1 MRHAIECICIWQS
14 MMDRTGWNAT
24 FRLVHS
30 LSHHDWKVDEREREE
45 ASPLRRESNF
55 KFLLLPSSQSW
66 FPSFDD
72 FFCVCYKSKASA
84 KKDVLLS
91 TSYCIRAHYFAI
103 LATPCRNWRNNF
115 HHQRPFH
122 SDLQP
127 IQSRLQ
133 PMISFESGQLENCSI
148 LRPPRSHFK
157 YPNLVMRYVGDRI
170 SVYA

>member
-1 MRHAIECICIWQS
+1 MIRKL
-14 MMDRTGWNAT
+14 T
-24 FRLVHS
+24 
-30 LSHHDWKVDEREREE
+30 REREKKLLRCA
-45 ASPLRRESNF
+45 ASPISNF
-55 KFLLLPSSQSW
+55 FCFQVVSL
-66 FPSFDD
+66 D
-72 FFCVCYKSKASA
+72 FHLSMIFFVCYKSKAAA